1 MSDYWKKKHVLVTG
15 GAGFLGSHLV
25 EYLVEDGADVTVADN
40 LERGRM
46 ENLDAV
52 RSHVKFVLGDLRD
65 PAVCDKVTAGM
76 DVVINMAAK
85 VTGIQ
90 YNIHHHGDMFTA
102 NVLICA
108 NTLESARKNGVRR
121 YCAVSTA
128 CIYPHDAKVPTPE
141 SEGDRGTPEPTN
153 EGYGWAKR
161 MAERQAVY
169 YAREYG
175 MEVAICRPFNAYGPR
190 DYYDEA
196 TSHVIPALIKKVLDG
211 EDPVL
216 VWGSG
221 NQSRVFVHA
230 KDFAKGI
237 QLVTEM
243 YPAADPV
250 NIGHDDEVSI
260 KDLLHKI
267 IELTGTSPNV
277 YYDAS
282 RPEGYPRRA
291 ADTTKLRKVTNG
303 FVPQISLEQGLT
315 EMIEWYR
322 AQQAAGAPIAQKSAK

>member
-1 MSDYWKKKHVLVTG
+1 
-15 GAGFLGSHLV
+15 
-25 EYLVEDGADVTVADN
+25 
-40 LERGRM
+40 
-46 ENLDAV
+46 
-52 RSHVKFVLGDLRD
+52 
-65 PAVCDKVTAGM
+65 
-76 DVVINMAAK
+76 
-85 VTGIQ
+85 
-90 YNIHHHGDMFTA
+90 
-102 NVLICA
+102 
-108 NTLESARKNGVRR
+108 
-121 YCAVSTA
+121 
-128 CIYPHDAKVPTPE
+128 
-141 SEGDRGTPEPTN
+141 
-153 EGYGWAKR
+153 
-161 MAERQAVY
+161 
-169 YAREYG
+169 
-175 MEVAICRPFNAYGPR
+175 
-190 DYYDEA
+190 
-196 TSHVIPALIKKVLDG
+196 VLDG